1 MTTVP
6 YGARSSA
13 LAMLDALAKK
23 HPVPLAAIVQLTRR
37 CNLGCRHCFQ
47 VERAGV
53 ELATEEWK
61 LVLRRLA
68 DAGVL
73 FLTFTGGEPL
83 LRRDF
88 VELVREA
95 RALAFAIKVKTNGLL
110 LDEAACKALAAAAV
124 MEVHF
129 SFYATDPA
137 LHDRV
142 TGLAGSHAKTL
153 AAARHMR
160 ELGVHVLLNCA
171 LQADTFDGYGAVIE
185 FARAEGM
192 DWSFDPGIQ
201 VQEDGC
207 TRPADHRLAPGQLE
221 RLYADPR
228 LSLPLALED
237 TGKKLR
243 STVCRVG
250 EAMVAVAP
258 NGDVWPCLS
267 LLEPLGN
274 LVESPLERIW
284 VGNPRLARLARIC
297 WADLPECRGC
307 ELLGF
312 CVRCH
317 ANALHEDGD
326 LLGPSRLACAAARA
340 RARAAGVGPERS
352 DDAGLAPEGE
362 SRRLPFAGG
371 ATEMAG
377 EFTVRPRRQEEG
389 QR

>member
-13 LAMLDALAKK
+13 LAMLEALAKK

-47 VERAGV
+47 VERTGS
-53 ELATEEWK
+53 ELGTDEWK

-95 RALAFAIKVKTNGLL
+95 RALAFAIKLKTNGLL
-110 LDEAACKALAAAAV
+110 LDGATCEALAAAAV
-124 MEVHF
+124 MEIHF
-129 SFYATDPA
+129 SFYSADA
-137 LHDRV
+137 ERHDRV
-142 TGLAGSHAKTL
+142 TGLAGSHARTL
-153 AAARHMR
+153 AAARRMR
-160 ELGVHVLLNCA
+160 DLGARVLLNCA

-185 FARAEGM
+185 FAEAEAM

-207 TRPADHRLAPGQLE
+207 SRPADHRLAPGQLE

-228 LSLPLALED
+228 LALPPEADDVPE
-237 TGKKLR
+237 KLPVP
-243 STVCRVG
+243 VCRVG
-250 EAMVAVAP
+250 QAMVAVAP

-284 VGNPRLARLARIC
+284 VGNPRLERFSRIC
-297 WADLPECRGC
+297 WSDLPECRGC

-326 LLGPSRLACAAARA
+326 LLGPSRLACAGARA
-340 RARAAGVGPERS
+340 RARAAGRLPGRP
-352 DDAGLAPEGE
+352 DDSGLAPEGE

-371 ATEMAG
+371 AAEMAG
-377 EFTVRPRRQEEG
+377 EFTIRPRRLEEG

>member
-13 LAMLDALAKK
+13 IAMLDALGKK
-23 HPVPLAAIVQLTRR
+23 HPVPLAAIVQVTRR
-37 CNLGCRHCFQ
+37 CNLRCRHCFQ
-47 VERAGV
+47 VERAGP
-53 ELATEEWK
+53 ELSTEQWK
-61 LVLRRLA
+61 VVLRRLA

-73 FLTFTGGEPL
+73 FLTFTGGEPF
-83 LRRDF
+83 LRKDF
-88 VELVREA
+88 LELVREA
-95 RALAFAIKVKTNGLL
+95 RALSFAVKIKTNGVL
-110 LDEAACKALAAAAV
+110 LDEATTEALAAAAV

-129 SFYATDPA
+129 SFYSADA
-137 LHDRV
+137 GLHDRV
-142 TGLAGSHAKTL
+142 TVLPGSHARTV
-153 AAARHMR
+153 AAARWLR
-160 ELGVHVLLNCA
+160 DRGVHVLLNCP

-185 FARAEGM
+185 FAQAEGM

-207 TRPADHRLAPGQLE
+207 TRPADHRLSEAQLE
-221 RLYADPR
+221 RLYADAR
-228 LSLPLALED
+228 LSLPLAGEAPA
-237 TGKKLR
+237 KKLP
-243 STVCRVG
+243 TAVCRVG

-274 LVESPLERIW
+274 LVESPLESIW
-284 VGNPRLARLARIC
+284 VGNPCLQKYSKIL
-297 WADLPECRGC
+297 WADLPECRNC
-307 ELLGF
+307 EIMGF

-326 LLGPSRLACAAARA
+326 LLGPSRLACAAARV
-340 RARAAGVGPERS
+340 RARAAGVRVTGG
-352 DDAGLAPEGE
+352 DDGGLAREEE

-371 ATEMAG
+371 ATELAG
-377 EFTVRPRRQEEG
+377 DSTQPRRQQEG